1 MAETRKYQPSSNAVG
16 DAVRAALGETVRPV
30 APGSKPTPATEKP
43 TEAVTVR
50 TFTFG
55 SGSRAAKPDD
65 QQP

>member
-16 DAVRAALGETVRPV
+16 DAIRAALGETVRPV
-30 APGSKPTPATEKP
+30 TPGSTPAPATKKP

-55 SGSRAAKPDD
+55 AGSRAAEPEDE
-65 QQP
+65 QP